1 MTDKLLDIFLAEAQ
15 DLIVEIEKA
24 LLLLEQN
31 EHDLNA
37 ISAVFRAMH
46 TLKGSAGMF
55 GFESVSAITH
65 HLENIYQDIRD
76 GAVEMSAPVLEVTFK
91 TLDHLRALMS
101 DPHLKDSNNREN
113 HAALLAAILD
123 QQQRS
128 DSTHPIAKNSAPP
141 TTHTEEHTYYVYLLP
156 HDHVIKNGTN
166 VLYLVDDLLALG
178 QGLSFPFFYKLPE
191 LNDLVPDASHIGF
204 EVVLSTTKSEQDIHE
219 VFLFVDTDCD
229 ITITRLAEGN
239 KIAALRKKESKQT
252 HRSSPIGVE
261 GFRALLAGNKRE
273 SVAEKVKSVS
283 GSGYATSVRVS
294 GERLDEL
301 MNLVSELVTTQAR
314 LSLFSNDNHSPELS
328 LISEHIEKITRR
340 LRDNAFTMSLVPLEN
355 MVVRFQR
362 LVNDLSKELN
372 KEIVFKTEGTDTE
385 IDKSIIEKLTDPLL
399 HLLRN
404 SIDHGIET
412 PAERIAKGKPAK
424 GTVYVRSHYSGAHVV
439 IEIGDDGAGLDLD
452 RIREKAVAKGLIDGR
467 THLEDAE
474 LVQLIFLPG
483 LSTAEKITGVSG
495 RGVGMDVVKRNIS
508 DIRGEIDVV
517 TKKDKGTSF
526 IITLPLTLS
535 ILDGLLVKIGDTDF
549 ILPLTAVAKCYEVE
563 TTQLESTYN
572 QWMNLDG
579 KRIPFFHLRND
590 FGITD
595 HKPLHSQVITVTHN
609 GAPVGLAF
617 DKIEGEYQAVLKPL
631 GEFYRG
637 QHEFSGATILGNGHV
652 ALVLDPHK
660 LITKLNTLHKN

>member
-24 LLLLEQN
+24 LLLLEQD
-31 EHDLNA
+31 ERDQNA

-46 TLKGSAGMF
+46 TLKGSSGMF

-113 HAALLAAILD
+113 HANLLAAILD
-123 QQQRS
+123 QQQKS
-128 DSTHPIAKNSAPP
+128 DPAQPVVKINAPSSGN
-141 TTHTEEHTYYVYLLP
+141 EAHTYYVYLLP

-178 QGLSFPFFYKLPE
+178 EGLSFPFFHKLPE
-191 LNDLVPDASHIGF
+191 LNDLAPDASHMGF
-204 EVVLSTTKSEQDIHE
+204 EVILSTATPEQDIHE
-219 VFLFVDTDCD
+219 VFLFVDSDCN
-229 ITITRLAEGN
+229 ITITRVAEGN
-239 KIAALRKKESKQT
+239 KIATLHKKELNQIP
-252 HRSSPIGVE
+252 RSSPLGIE
-261 GFRALLAGNKRE
+261 GFRALIAGNKRE
-273 SVAEKVKSVS
+273 SVAEKVKNA
-283 GSGYATSVRVS
+283 YATSVRVS

-314 LSLFSNDNHSPELS
+314 LSLFSNHNASPELAI
-328 LISEHIEKITRR
+328 ISEHIEKITRR

-355 MVVRFQR
+355 LVVRFQR

-412 PAERIAKGKPAK
+412 PAARIAKGKPAK
-424 GTVYVRSHYSGAHVV
+424 GTVHVRSYYSGANVV

-467 THLEDAE
+467 THLEDSE

-483 LSTAEKITGVSG
+483 FSTAEKITGVSG

-535 ILDGLLVKIGDTDF
+535 ILDGLLVKIGETDF

-572 QWMNLDG
+572 QWMTFEG
-579 KRIPFFHLRND
+579 RRIPFFHLRND

-595 HKPLHSQVITVTHN
+595 HKPRHSQVITVNHN
-609 GAPVGLAF
+609 GAPVGLAV

-631 GEFYRG
+631 GDFYRG

-660 LITKLNTLHKN
+660 LIAKLNTLHKN